1 MQELTTS
8 IELETDIVDEIN
20 NRIQDLEELR
30 WVRRTN
36 LGRGRG
42 IVDSADCAYDFLGD
56 KQMPKELKDFLES
69 VAPKAGIFGLKEIC
83 INRYR
88 KGDYIGP
95 HKDKDLYIKNIVISL
110 QDSSDGLYVNDTDE
124 FIKDKKGQAVW
135 FTGVGPTHS
144 VPPVKEE
151 RHVLIYLY
159 E

>member
-8 IELETDIVDEIN
+8 IELSKEDVVEIN
-20 NRIQDLEELR
+20 NRIKDLDELR
-30 WVRRTN
+30 WIRRTD

-42 IVDSADCAYDFLGD
+42 VVDSADCAYDFIGD
-56 KQMPKELKDFLES
+56 KQMPKDLKDYLES
-69 VAPKAGIFGLKEIC
+69 LAPKAGIFGLKEIC

-88 KGDYIGP
+88 VGDYIGP
-95 HKDKDLYIKNIVISL
+95 HKDKDLYIKNVVISL
-110 QDSSDGLYVNDTDE
+110 QENGDGLLVDETQE
-124 FIKDKKGQAVW
+124 FIEDIEGQAVW

-144 VPPVKEE
+144 VPPVKHN